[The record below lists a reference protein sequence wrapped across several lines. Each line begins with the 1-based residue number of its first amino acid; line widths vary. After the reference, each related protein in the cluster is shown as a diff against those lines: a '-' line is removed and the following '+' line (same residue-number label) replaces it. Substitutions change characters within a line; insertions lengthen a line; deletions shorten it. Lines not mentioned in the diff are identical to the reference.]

1 MNAGG
6 ISEEGRLLA
15 EKNREEYAKK
25 NKAVEANRNLGKD
38 VATNDGTPKSSAPL
52 RYPYTKIDEHD
63 DYLRLEIVEF
73 TPPGLQ
79 RADDSLRLRTSDEI
93 AKKDINHTIML
104 PVPQGVEDGRS
115 ADWDMSE
122 MGPLAALSA
131 AAAGAGLRADGSLA
145 TMGGA
150 SFAEMKGQLDKAL
163 ETDKGT
169 VGKLLTGG
177 IAGLVA
183 NAVTGGKG
191 GDAVARETGLRIN
204 KNQQLLF
211 AGVTGRDFNF
221 GWDIIPRSKKEA
233 SQVKVIIRV
242 LKQAMSAQRGGTNT
256 VKGLFLKSP
265 DIFYLTYMKG
275 KNQHPFLNA
284 FKPAALTSCNV
295 NYTGSGTYATYHD
308 GNPVHL
314 NLSLTF
320 RELTPV
326 YREDYST
333 EQSGEGVGY

>member
-6 ISEEGRLLA
+6 ISKEGRLLA
-15 EKNREEYAKK
+15 EKNRVEYAEK
-25 NKAVEANRNLGKD
+25 NKAVEANRNLGKQS
-38 VATNDGTPKSSAPL
+38 ATIDGTPKSSAPL

-115 ADWDMSE
+115 TNWDMSE
-122 MGPLAALSA
+122 MGPLAALTAS
-131 AAAGAGLRADGSLA
+131 AAGAGLRADGSLA
-145 TMGGA
+145 TMTGA
-150 SFAEMKGQLDKAL
+150 SFQEMKKQLDTAL

-169 VGKLLTGG
+169 VGKLITGG

-183 NAVTGGKG
+183 NAVSGGG
-191 GDAVARETGLRIN
+191 GDAIARETGLRIN
-204 KNQQLLF
+204 QNQQLLF
-211 AGVTGRDFNF
+211 SGVTGRDFNF

-233 SQVKVIIRV
+233 AQVKVIIRV

-284 FKPAALTSCNV
+284 FKPSEN
-295 NYTGSGTYATYHD
+295 
-308 GNPVHL
+308 
-314 NLSLTF
+314 
-320 RELTPV
+320 
-326 YREDYST
+326 
-333 EQSGEGVGY
+333 

>member
-6 ISEEGRLLA
+6 ISKEGRLLA
-15 EKNREEYAKK
+15 EKNRVEYAEK
-25 NKAVEANRNLGKD
+25 NKAVEANRNLGKQS
-38 VATNDGTPKSSAPL
+38 AANDGTPKSSAPL

-115 ADWDMSE
+115 TNWDMSE
-122 MGPLAALSA
+122 MGPLAALTAS
-131 AAAGAGLRADGSLA
+131 AAGAGLRADGSLA
-145 TMGGA
+145 TMTGA
-150 SFAEMKGQLDKAL
+150 SLQEMKGQLDKAL

-169 VGKLLTGG
+169 VGKLITGG

-183 NAVTGGKG
+183 NAVTGGG
-191 GDAVARETGLRIN
+191 ADAIARETGLRIN
-204 KNQQLLF
+204 QNQQLLF
-211 AGVTGRDFNF
+211 TGVTGRDFNF

-233 SQVKVIIRV
+233 AQVKVIIRV

-284 FKPAALTSCNV
+284 FKPAALTNCNV

-326 YREDYST
+326 YREDYFT
-333 EQSGEGVGY
+333 DQSGDGVGY